1 MAKTLSFAVMH
12 MTIAFSV
19 VYLLTGDVLA
29 GGAVAL
35 IEPLCNTVAFY
46 FHEKLWRGGPRGDGS
61 THGVTAACT
70 TPHLPRP
77 DRSLEDCVAS
87 ARPTAPS
94 TALEPE

>member
-1 MAKTLSFAVMH
+1 MAKTLSFAVMQ

-46 FHEKLWRGGPRGDGS
+46 FHEKLWRGGAPRRWLD
-61 THGVTAACT
+61 AW
-70 TPHLPRP
+70 R
-77 DRSLEDCVAS
+77 DRGLHHATS
-87 ARPTAPS
+87 PS
-94 TALEPE
+94 S